1 MNKLVECVP
10 NFSEGRRADVI
21 AQIVAAIE
29 SVKGVAVIDQE
40 RDPDHNR
47 CVITFVAEPDAAVE
61 AVVHGAAKACELIDL
76 NQHQGE
82 HPRLGATDVVP
93 FVPIRNVTMEECVAL
108 ARRAGQRIAEE
119 LHIPVY
125 LYEYAATRPDRQD
138 LANIRKG
145 EFEGLR
151 QTIGT
156 DPNRKPDFGE
166 PRIHPTAGATVVGAR
181 APLIAYN
188 VNLNTNN
195 LDIAKKI
202 AKAIRGRDG
211 GLSYVK
217 ALGFE
222 LKDRGIVQVS
232 MNLVNYEKTPI
243 FRAFEF
249 VKQEAEYYGVAVL
262 ESEIVGLVPQ
272 HALDACAER
281 ALHLTGFSPD
291 QVLEN
296 RLQAVLGQSAAPSG
310 DLSSSIGHFADL
322 VSAGTPTPGGGS
334 VAAYAGVLA
343 AALGQMMCHMTI
355 GKKKFADVEADVR
368 DILAQL
374 GELRHSLTQAIAA
387 DAESFNQVMAA
398 YQLPQQTDE
407 QRQARQQAIQAA
419 NRRATEVPLTT
430 AQRALRVLTL
440 LASLAKLGNPNLLTD
455 VATGAQLA
463 VAAITGAYYNVIVNL
478 SSIDDQHYVAACR
491 QQIGEIVE
499 QGRALAAEVEHIT
512 LSKISSSAT

>member
-10 NFSEGRRADVI
+10 NFSEGRRADVV

-29 SVKGVAVIDQE
+29 SVQGVAVIDQE

-61 AVVHGAAKACELIDL
+61 AVVRGAAKACELIDL

-108 ARRAGQRIAEE
+108 ARRAGQRIADE

-151 QTIGT
+151 QTIAT
-156 DPNRKPDFGE
+156 DPNRKPDFGQ
-166 PRIHPTAGATVVGAR
+166 PKIHPTAGATVVGAR

-211 GLSYVK
+211 GLSFVK

-232 MNLVNYEKTPI
+232 MNLTNYEKTPI

-249 VKQEAEYYGVAVL
+249 VKREAEYYGVAVL

-272 HALDACAER
+272 RALDACAER

-296 RLQAVLGQSAAPSG
+296 RLQAVLGQTAASTG
-310 DLSSSIGHFADL
+310 LSDSIGHFADL

-355 GKKKFADVEADVR
+355 GKKKFADVEAEVR

-374 GELRHSLTQAIAA
+374 GELRYSLTRSIAA
-387 DAESFNQVMAA
+387 DAESFEQVMAA
-398 YQLPQQTDE
+398 YQLPQQTDQ
-407 QRQARQQAIQAA
+407 QRQARQQAIQTAT
-419 NRRATEVPLTT
+419 RGATEVPLTT
-430 AQRALRVLTL
+430 AQRALHVLTL
-440 LASLAKLGNPNLLTD
+440 LAALTKVGNPNLLTD

-463 VAAITGAYYNVIVNL
+463 VAAIIGAYYNVIVNL
-478 SSIDDQHYVAACR
+478 SSIEDVEYVKACR
-491 QQIGEIVE
+491 QQLMEIVE
-499 QGRALAAEVEHIT
+499 QGRALAAEIEQLT
-512 LSKISSSAT
+512 LSKISSSTG